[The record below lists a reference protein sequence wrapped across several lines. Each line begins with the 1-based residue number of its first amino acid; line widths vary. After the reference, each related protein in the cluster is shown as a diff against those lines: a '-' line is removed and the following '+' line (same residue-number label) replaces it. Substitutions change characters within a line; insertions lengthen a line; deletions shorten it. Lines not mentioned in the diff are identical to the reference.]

1 MYNNILKWDNKRHS
15 LNTLVMLLLDI
26 TILLTAAIVVK
37 QMPSDNTNL
46 LVDSTIALV
55 VATAVLVG
63 ATWFYAIQTRDI
75 VNETRNTELNRSE
88 EHDLQV
94 LEPGQIALFHIPIR
108 NLQAQDM
115 IQKKFM
121 ITISSIKRP

>member
-1 MYNNILKWDNKRHS
+1 
-15 LNTLVMLLLDI
+15 MLLLDI